1 LAALAGVA
9 VGAALLG
16 LSPMAMAY
24 QDPSK
29 NPPNCSSADL
39 QGVLA
44 GVDAATSAYL
54 FTHPD
59 LNDYMSGL
67 KGLTRHQV
75 ATKMK
80 DYMASH
86 PTEGAEMSGIR
97 QPLQDL
103 KNRCG
108 ALPHQ

>member
-1 LAALAGVA
+1 MAGVA
-9 VGAALLG
+9 VGATLLS
-16 LSPMAMAY
+16 LSPTAMAN

-39 QGVLA
+39 QGVQA
-44 GVDAATSAYL
+44 GVEAATSAYL
-54 FTHPD
+54 FTHQD

-75 ATKMK
+75 AMRMK
-80 DYMASH
+80 DYMATH
-86 PTEGAEMSGIR
+86 PQEQAEMAGIR

-108 ALPHQ
+108 ALPHP